1 MGGAPYLKRFSII
14 FVYSNESAKSPT
26 QVAPLDETFT
36 SSKRGYFRVLQV
48 AGEKFIPS
56 HHETNAP
63 ELDPLPKA
71 LDHDGTQGGI
81 DDGIF
86 EKGSSVHYFDNGKWL
101 ILAGS
106 NQVRQILSRGV
117 RLWRCTENETIHR

>member
-1 MGGAPYLKRFSII
+1 
-14 FVYSNESAKSPT
+14 VYSNESAKSPT

-56 HHETNAP
+56 HHEANAP
-63 ELDPLPKA
+63 ELDPLPKV
-71 LDHDGTQGGI
+71 LDHDGIHDGI

-106 NQVRQILSRGV
+106 N
-117 RLWRCTENETIHR
+117 

>member
-1 MGGAPYLKRFSII
+1 MYRSGTTLGTVGLKNRPARLGGAPYLKQFSII

-56 HHETNAP
+56 HHEANAP
-63 ELDPLPKA
+63 ELDPLPKV
-71 LDHDGTQGGI
+71 LDHDGIHDGI

-86 EKGSSVHYFDNGKWL
+86 EKVRRFTTSITGSG
-101 ILAGS
+101 
-106 NQVRQILSRGV
+106 
-117 RLWRCTENETIHR
+117 